1 MSADWSLLLA
11 SPEYLGELYDGAPPS
26 ADSCDPFY
34 VHIDERGH
42 SVTLGFHT
50 KTLPMSTPPEWR
62 EKGYNAF
69 EFYLVFERVE
79 GLRVTAWG
87 APQAG
92 TIALTISDELFGVV
106 LGSADTGI
114 AFRAASARLART
126 RAYLASDNP

>member
-26 ADSCDPFY
+26 DDSCEPFY
-34 VHIDERGH
+34 VHVDERGH

-50 KTLPMSTPPEWR
+50 KILPTRTPQEWR

-69 EFYLVFERVE
+69 EFYLVFEGVE
-79 GLRVTAWG
+79 ELRVTAWG

-92 TIALTISDELFGVV
+92 TIDLTVHDGLFRVV
-106 LGSADTGI
+106 LGPADTGI
-114 AFRAASARLART
+114 AFRAASARLARK
-126 RAYLASDNP
+126 RPYLASDNP